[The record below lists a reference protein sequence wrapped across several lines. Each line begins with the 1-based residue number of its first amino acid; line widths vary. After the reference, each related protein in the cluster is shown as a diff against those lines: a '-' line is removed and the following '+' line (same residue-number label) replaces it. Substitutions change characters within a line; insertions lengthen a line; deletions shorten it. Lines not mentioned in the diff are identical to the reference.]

1 MLDDFFDLRLQTRL
15 LVYGLAVA
23 LLAGGYLFG
32 VHFPQADQIVRH
44 HTKLAALRAERH
56 RLQTRVA
63 QDATIRDNAAATERR
78 LTELRTRLP
87 EHTQTAQL
95 LRQVAGLG
103 QAAGLEVVLFRQ
115 QPEVKKT
122 VYAEIPVEMS
132 VRGGYH
138 QTALFFDRVRQL
150 DRIVHIGSLSMR
162 KPDQETAGAGGKVE
176 QLETSFFVTT
186 YRLLSE
192 DELTE
197 QATHEERA

>member
-15 LVYGLAVA
+15 LVYGLALA
-23 LLAGGYLFG
+23 LLAGVYLFG
-32 VHFPQADQIVRH
+32 VHFPQADQIARH
-44 HTKLAALRAERH
+44 HTQLAALRAERH
-56 RLQTRVA
+56 RLQTQVA
-63 QDATIRDNAAATERR
+63 QDRTIRDNVAATERL
-78 LTELRTRLP
+78 LTALRTRLP
-87 EHTQTAQL
+87 DHTQTAQL
-95 LRQVAGLG
+95 LRQVANLG

-150 DRIVHIGSLSMR
+150 ERIVHIGSLSMK
-162 KPDQETAGAGGKVE
+162 KPDQEPVGAGGQV
-176 QLETSFFVTT
+176 ETSFFATT

-192 DELTE
+192 DELAE

>member
-15 LVYGLAVA
+15 LVYGLALA
-23 LLAGGYLFG
+23 LLAGVYLFG
-32 VHFPQADQIVRH
+32 VHFPQADQIARH
-44 HTKLAALRAERH
+44 HTQLAALLAERH
-56 RLQTRVA
+56 RLQTQVA
-63 QDATIRDNAAATERR
+63 QDRTIRDNVAATERL
-78 LTELRTRLP
+78 LTALRTRLP
-87 EHTQTAQL
+87 DHTQTAQL
-95 LRQVAGLG
+95 LRQVANLG

-150 DRIVHIGSLSMR
+150 ERIVHIGSLSMK
-162 KPDQETAGAGGKVE
+162 KPDQEPVGAGDQV
-176 QLETSFFVTT
+176 ETSFFATT

-192 DELTE
+192 DELAE
-197 QATHEERA
+197 QAPHEERA